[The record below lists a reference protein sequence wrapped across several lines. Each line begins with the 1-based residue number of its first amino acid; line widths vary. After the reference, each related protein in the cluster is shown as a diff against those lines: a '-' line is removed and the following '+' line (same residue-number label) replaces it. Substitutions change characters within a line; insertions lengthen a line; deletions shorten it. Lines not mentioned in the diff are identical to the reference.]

1 MSCRCAKSAGQDAPP
16 TEKENDIFRT
26 SYALLFKRNGIS
38 SIEIIL
44 PTNLLEEAINMAFLR
59 VRLSF
64 PPSQITEPVIYNI
77 GRQYNIVTNIRRA
90 NVTAEAGWVV
100 LEITGEA
107 DELERA
113 VDHLRNIKVEVEPVE
128 GDVVQ

>member
-1 MSCRCAKSAGQDAPP
+1 
-16 TEKENDIFRT
+16 
-26 SYALLFKRNGIS
+26 
-38 SIEIIL
+38 
-44 PTNLLEEAINMAFLR
+44 MAFLR

-77 GRQYNIVTNIRRA
+77 GKQYDVVTNIRRA
-90 NVTAEAGWVV
+90 NVTADTGWVV

-113 VDHLRNIKVEVEPVE
+113 VDHLRNISVDVEPVE

>member
-1 MSCRCAKSAGQDAPP
+1 
-16 TEKENDIFRT
+16 
-26 SYALLFKRNGIS
+26 
-38 SIEIIL
+38 
-44 PTNLLEEAINMAFLR
+44 MAFLR

-77 GRQYNIVTNIRRA
+77 GKQYDVVTNIRRA
-90 NVTAEAGWVV
+90 NVTADTGWVV

-113 VDHLRNIKVEVEPVE
+113 VDHLRNINVEVEPVE

>member
-1 MSCRCAKSAGQDAPP
+1 
-16 TEKENDIFRT
+16 
-26 SYALLFKRNGIS
+26 
-38 SIEIIL
+38 
-44 PTNLLEEAINMAFLR
+44 MAFLR

-77 GRQYNIVTNIRRA
+77 GKQYNIVTNIRRA
-90 NVTAEAGWVV
+90 NVTADSGWVV

-113 VDHLRNIKVEVEPVE
+113 VDHLRNINVEVEPVE

>member
-1 MSCRCAKSAGQDAPP
+1 
-16 TEKENDIFRT
+16 
-26 SYALLFKRNGIS
+26 
-38 SIEIIL
+38 
-44 PTNLLEEAINMAFLR
+44 MAFLR

-64 PPSQITEPVIYNI
+64 PASQITEPVIYNI
-77 GRQYNIVTNIRRA
+77 GKQYNIVTNIRRA
-90 NVTAEAGWVV
+90 NVTADSGWVV

-113 VDHLRNIKVEVEPVE
+113 VDHLRNINVEVEPVE

>member
-1 MSCRCAKSAGQDAPP
+1 
-16 TEKENDIFRT
+16 
-26 SYALLFKRNGIS
+26 
-38 SIEIIL
+38 
-44 PTNLLEEAINMAFLR
+44 MAFLR

-77 GRQYNIVTNIRRA
+77 GKQYDVVTNIRRA
-90 NVTAEAGWVV
+90 NVTADTGWVV

-113 VDHLRNIKVEVEPVE
+113 VDHLRNISVEVEPVE

>member
-1 MSCRCAKSAGQDAPP
+1 
-16 TEKENDIFRT
+16 
-26 SYALLFKRNGIS
+26 
-38 SIEIIL
+38 
-44 PTNLLEEAINMAFLR
+44 MAFLR

-77 GRQYNIVTNIRRA
+77 GKQYDVVTNIRRA
-90 NVTAEAGWVV
+90 NVTADTGWVV

-113 VDHLRNIKVEVEPVE
+113 VDHLRNINVDVEPVE

>member
-1 MSCRCAKSAGQDAPP
+1 
-16 TEKENDIFRT
+16 
-26 SYALLFKRNGIS
+26 
-38 SIEIIL
+38 
-44 PTNLLEEAINMAFLR
+44 MAFLR

-77 GRQYNIVTNIRRA
+77 GKQYDVVTTIRRA
-90 NVTAEAGWVV
+90 NVTADTGWVV

-113 VDHLRNIKVEVEPVE
+113 VDHLRNISVEVEPVE

>member
-1 MSCRCAKSAGQDAPP
+1 
-16 TEKENDIFRT
+16 
-26 SYALLFKRNGIS
+26 
-38 SIEIIL
+38 
-44 PTNLLEEAINMAFLR
+44 MAFLR

-77 GRQYNIVTNIRRA
+77 GKQYDVVTNIRRA
-90 NVTAEAGWVV
+90 NVTADTGWVV

-107 DELERA
+107 GELERA
-113 VDHLRNIKVEVEPVE
+113 VDHLRNINVDVEPVE

>member
-1 MSCRCAKSAGQDAPP
+1 
-16 TEKENDIFRT
+16 
-26 SYALLFKRNGIS
+26 
-38 SIEIIL
+38 
-44 PTNLLEEAINMAFLR
+44 MAFLR

-64 PPSQITEPVIYNI
+64 PPEQITEPVIYNI
-77 GRQYNIVTNIRRA
+77 ARQYNIVTNIRRA
-90 NVTAEAGWVV
+90 NVTTEAGWVV
-100 LEITGEA
+100 LEITGDP

>member
-1 MSCRCAKSAGQDAPP
+1 
-16 TEKENDIFRT
+16 
-26 SYALLFKRNGIS
+26 
-38 SIEIIL
+38 
-44 PTNLLEEAINMAFLR
+44 MAFLR
-59 VRLSF
+59 VRLNF

-77 GRQYNIVTNIRRA
+77 GKQYDIVTNIRRA
-90 NVTAEAGWVV
+90 NVTADSGWVV

-113 VDHLRNIKVEVEPVE
+113 VDHLRNIHVEVEPVE

>member
-1 MSCRCAKSAGQDAPP
+1 
-16 TEKENDIFRT
+16 
-26 SYALLFKRNGIS
+26 
-38 SIEIIL
+38 
-44 PTNLLEEAINMAFLR
+44 MAFLR

-64 PPSQITEPVIYNI
+64 PPSQIIEPVIYNI
-77 GRQYNIVTNIRRA
+77 GKQYDVVTNIRRA
-90 NVTAEAGWVV
+90 NVTADTGWVV

-113 VDHLRNIKVEVEPVE
+113 VDHLRNINVDVEPVE